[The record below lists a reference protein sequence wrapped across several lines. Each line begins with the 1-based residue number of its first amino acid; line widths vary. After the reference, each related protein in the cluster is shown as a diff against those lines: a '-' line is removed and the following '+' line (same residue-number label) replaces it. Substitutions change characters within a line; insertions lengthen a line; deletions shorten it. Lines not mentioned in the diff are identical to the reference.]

1 MHFISIELALRDHL
15 SYVTTFHCSLGTS
28 RKTGLTVI
36 SSCDMTFSLQ
46 VFQDLG
52 TEILQAAFEGYN
64 ACVLAYGQTSTGKT
78 YTMTGIQVRQC
89 VTEQY
94 VGKEY

>member
-1 MHFISIELALRDHL
+1 
-15 SYVTTFHCSLGTS
+15 
-28 RKTGLTVI
+28 
-36 SSCDMTFSLQ
+36 MTFSLQ

-64 ACVLAYGQTSTGKT
+64 ACVLADGQTSTGKT

>member
-1 MHFISIELALRDHL
+1 MFQKNSEIWSH
-15 SYVTTFHCSLGTS
+15 
-28 RKTGLTVI
+28 KTG
-36 SSCDMTFSLQ
+36 
-46 VFQDLG
+46 G
-52 TEILQAAFEGYN
+52 
-64 ACVLAYGQTSTGKT
+64 